1 MRRLLRWGGPR
12 CAALSTRSGA
22 RATRAGLG
30 LAGHP
35 VGLCRAARAHVGR
48 VVVCELNVRQTS
60 LGSKGVRLSSS
71 TLLLCNW
78 RWQVKVRS
86 RVEAVGKDGHFSDAV
101 VEFALDKSRRK
112 RRGESGLLRFGRR
125 QACFGVRVTSM
136 GGRFSFLLG
145 GFGPV
150 PLRGTAG
157 ALMGVLR

>member
-12 CAALSTRSGA
+12 CASLSSRSGA
-22 RATRAGLG
+22 RATRADLG
-30 LAGHP
+30 LVGHP

-86 RVEAVGKDGHFSDAV
+86 RVEAVGKDGHFSDAI

-125 QACFGVRVTSM
+125 QACFGVRVHFNG
-136 GGRFSFLLG
+136 GGRAFLFFWVG
-145 GFGPV
+145 SDPCRCAAR
-150 PLRGTAG
+150 RG
-157 ALMGVLR
+157 R